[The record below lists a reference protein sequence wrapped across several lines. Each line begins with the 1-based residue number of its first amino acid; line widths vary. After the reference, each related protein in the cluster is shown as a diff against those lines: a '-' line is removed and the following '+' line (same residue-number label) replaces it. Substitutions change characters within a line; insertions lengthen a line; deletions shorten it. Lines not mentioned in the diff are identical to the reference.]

1 MELRPNFAKQKVEV
15 RIQPAKTLME
25 QGRDNQPTTING
37 NSQGRCNG
45 STWSRNSR
53 AWHGRCFIPNSLL
66 VATHKTREQCPVQGF
81 MFLIVAF
88 QTVRGIRPT

>member
-37 NSQGRCNG
+37 NSQGRYARGARGVEIVERGMGGVLYRIVCLLLLIKRESNAQY
-45 STWSRNSR
+45 RDL
-53 AWHGRCFIPNSLL
+53 CF
-66 VATHKTREQCPVQGF
+66 
-81 MFLIVAF
+81 
-88 QTVRGIRPT
+88 